1 MVQVHLEFL
10 ENKELLV
17 DNLEDQ
23 VVIHRDRDFQDAQA
37 VLNQGDNSLAFHQ
50 VQDLRRD
57 ILVDDHRFHFR
68 AVNQQEGQ
76 ERVPVYRVDQKDF
89 QQGQVV
95 DILVADLVGK
105 DQVDFQVRKDLPDT
119 RVVGPT
125 RENQVLDIL
134 LVDRVDKDQVK
145 DTLAVK
151 LLEVIS
157 VKYKSL
163 VARKVDILVEGQE
176 LTILEVLKDHLAVQA
191 FREDIQEEQMVSK
204 VLVHKVDPLL
214 AAILVVDQKR
224 KDQEVIQAAQVR
236 KDQEDFQVG

>member
-1 MVQVHLEFL
+1 
-10 ENKELLV
+10 
-17 DNLEDQ
+17 
-23 VVIHRDRDFQDAQA
+23 
-37 VLNQGDNSLAFHQ
+37 
-50 VQDLRRD
+50 
-57 ILVDDHRFHFR
+57 
-68 AVNQQEGQ
+68 VNQQEGQ
-76 ERVPVYRVDQKDF
+76 ERDQKGF

-119 RVVGPT
+119 RVVGPI

-134 LVDRVDKDQVK
+134 LVDRVDKDQVE

-151 LLEVIS
+151 LLEVIP

-176 LTILEVLKDHLAVQA
+176 LAILEVLKDHLAVQP
-191 FREDIQEEQMVSK
+191 FREGIQEEQMVSK

-236 KDQEDFQVG
+236 KDQEDSQVG

>member
-1 MVQVHLEFL
+1 
-10 ENKELLV
+10 
-17 DNLEDQ
+17 
-23 VVIHRDRDFQDAQA
+23 
-37 VLNQGDNSLAFHQ
+37 
-50 VQDLRRD
+50 
-57 ILVDDHRFHFR
+57 
-68 AVNQQEGQ
+68 VNQQEGQ
-76 ERVPVYRVDQKDF
+76 ERDQKGF

-119 RVVGPT
+119 RVVGPI

-134 LVDRVDKDQVK
+134 LVDRVDKDQVE

-151 LLEVIS
+151 LLEVIP

-176 LTILEVLKDHLAVQA
+176 LAILEVLKDHLAVQA
-191 FREDIQEEQMVSK
+191 FREGIQEEQMVSK

-236 KDQEDFQVG
+236 KDQEDSQVG